1 MGLIL
6 KKYSRKMVKNILGG
20 KLLLI
25 VLALFFALNVD
36 AKMYG
41 LFYGCDGN
49 NDLSC
54 PENDVTDLA
63 TLYRKNGGQVILVI
77 GDGVTRNNVING
89 LKKQANACTPNDILI
104 FVYSGHGNDG
114 YIACGNSHVN
124 FSEIKSIMSASKAKR
139 KVVILDAC
147 YSGSFA
153 DQKHGKL
160 SGENVIVIT
169 SSRRNEESGEV
180 RGSRNSCFFEAMFD
194 AFSGKADGNDDGK
207 ITAKEMYD
215 YTHPIFEGSRFM
227 QQHPTMKGRFNDNTI
242 LYTYRKNNAAT
253 PSKPQVASLVTTNT
267 PSVPQKPSVTVTV
280 STEQEASEGAISAFI
295 HKIAKYLTWG
305 NFIVFVVVVAVIF
318 IILRYVIAYKLLMKY
333 L

>member
-1 MGLIL
+1 
-6 KKYSRKMVKNILGG
+6 
-20 KLLLI
+20 
-25 VLALFFALNVD
+25 
-36 AKMYG
+36 
-41 LFYGCDGN
+41 
-49 NDLSC
+49 
-54 PENDVTDLA
+54 
-63 TLYRKNGGQVILVI
+63 
-77 GDGVTRNNVING
+77 
-89 LKKQANACTPNDILI
+89 
-104 FVYSGHGNDG
+104 VYSGHGNDG

-227 QQHPTMKGRFNDNTI
+227 QQHPTMKGRFNENTI
-242 LYTYRKNNAAT
+242 LYTYKRGG
-253 PSKPQVASLVTTNT
+253 SKEPD
-267 PSVPQKPSVTVTV
+267 KPSVKPNIKPATPLPGVAPTTIQV
-280 STEQEASEGAISAFI
+280 EENEASVEEITINYLRKIWDWMSWWKIIGIIVIIGAIVI
-295 HKIAKYLTWG
+295 IYKY
-305 NFIVFVVVVAVIF
+305 FV
-318 IILRYVIAYKLLMKY
+318 AYKLLMKY